1 MSIPQVKASV
11 SNKVPERMKRLDKGM
26 KYSLGKQLMESCK
39 QLLRTIIAHTPPFEG
54 KQGTGGTE
62 QADKSGMK
70 REERFIRSAFMPL
83 SSEKFGNLIMARND
97 KALWNYENIVWREAN
112 CEDAWNER
120 NMDKLY
126 AIFQA
131 AGWPA
136 QENNTPYFSDVTEA
150 QLGAILST
158 QGAAKDASAHNPS
171 VRAYV
176 KNRAVIEKM
185 VAFKQKT
192 VGVVNAGWKACLSQ
206 LGGVVAGKQAAST
219 GSVEKKGVE
228 TEVVQ
233 HVVIKNNAMKS
244 PAIVASYESSMTEEQ
259 KKKLTELRSAFKN
272 QTTADF
278 RRTVRKLCAKE
289 SQVGMGGTIKVD
301 PDWVKKWCI

>member
-1 MSIPQVKASV
+1 MSVPQVKSTV
-11 SNKVPERMKRLDKGM
+11 TNKVPERMKRLDSGM
-26 KYSLGKQLMESCK
+26 KYSLGRQLLESCK
-39 QLLRTIIAHTPPFEG
+39 QLLRTIIAHTPPFES

-62 QADKSGMK
+62 QADKVGAK

-136 QENNTPYFSDVTEA
+136 QSNNTPYFDDVTES
-150 QLGAILST
+150 QLAEILSSK
-158 QGAAKDASAHNPS
+158 GAAKDASAHNPS

-176 KNRAVIEKM
+176 RNRAVIEKI
-185 VAFKQKT
+185 VAFKQKA
-192 VGVVNAGWKACLSQ
+192 VGVVNAGWKACLAQ
-206 LGGVVAGKQAAST
+206 VGGQVAGKQAVST

-228 TEVVQ
+228 TEVIQ
-233 HVVIKNNAMKS
+233 QVVIKNNAMKS
-244 PAIVASYESSMTEEQ
+244 PAILATYEASLTEEQ
-259 KKKLTELRSAFKN
+259 KKKLEELRASFKS

-278 RRTVRKLCAKE
+278 RKTIRKLCAKE
-289 SQVGMGGTIKVD
+289 AQVGMGGTIKVD